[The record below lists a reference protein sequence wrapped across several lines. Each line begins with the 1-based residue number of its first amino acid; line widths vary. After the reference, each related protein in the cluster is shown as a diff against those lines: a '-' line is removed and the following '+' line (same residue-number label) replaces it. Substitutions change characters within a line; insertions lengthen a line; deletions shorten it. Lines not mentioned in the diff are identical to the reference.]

1 VALWCVASLVLPAA
15 AWSQSYPSRPI
26 HLIVPFPAGG
36 PTDMVARPLAQLLAE
51 ALKQGVV
58 VENKS
63 GAGGAIGALGVARAA
78 ADGYT
83 ILMATV
89 GTHAINASLYR
100 NLAYDPVSDFTPIS
114 LVAAAPVALVA
125 HPSLPARSIA
135 EFLALAKA
143 RPGELNYGT
152 AGNGTPGHLTGEMFQ
167 SATGIKLKH
176 VPYRGS
182 APAVNDLIGG
192 QIHVMFDPVQSVLA
206 QVLTG
211 NVKVL
216 GVSSAA
222 RIPVLPDV
230 PTFAEAGLS
239 GFEATAWWAIFGP
252 PNLPADIA
260 EKLNSEVARI
270 ARSERMRQ
278 NLGTFGVLTIGGA
291 RNELAVFQQQ
301 EIVKWEKA
309 VKASGAKPD

>member
-1 VALWCVASLVLPAA
+1 VLPAA

-78 ADGYT
+78 PDGYT

-125 HPSLPARSIA
+125 HPSLPAGSIA

-222 RIPVLPDV
+222 RIPVLPDA

>member
-1 VALWCVASLVLPAA
+1 MLPAA
-15 AWSQSYPSRPI
+15 AWAQSYPSRPI

-78 ADGYT
+78 PDGYT

-206 QVLTG
+206 QVLAG

-270 ARSERMRQ
+270 ARSDTMRQ

-291 RNELAVFQQQ
+291 RNELAAFQKQ
-301 EIVKWEKA
+301 EIVKWDKA
-309 VKASGAKPD
+309 VKASGAKLD

>member
-1 VALWCVASLVLPAA
+1 LTLPVA
-15 AWSQSYPSRPI
+15 AWAQSYPSRSI

-36 PTDMVARPLAQLLAE
+36 PTDMVARPLAQSLAE

-78 ADGYT
+78 PDGYT

-114 LVAAAPVALVA
+114 LVATAPVALVA

-135 EFLALAKA
+135 EFLDLAKA

-167 SATGIKLKH
+167 STTGTKLKH

-206 QVLTG
+206 QVLAG
-211 NVKVL
+211 NLKVL

-222 RIPVLPDV
+222 RIPVLPEV

-239 GFEATAWWAIFGP
+239 GFEATAWWAVFGP
-252 PNLPADIA
+252 PNLPANIA
-260 EKLNSEVARI
+260 EQLNSEIARI
-270 ARSERMRQ
+270 ARSDTMRQ
-278 NLGTFGVLTIGGA
+278 KLGTFGVLTIGGG
-291 RNELAVFQQQ
+291 RNELAAFQQQ
-301 EIVKWEKA
+301 EIVKWDKA

>member
-1 VALWCVASLVLPAA
+1 MLPAA
-15 AWSQSYPSRPI
+15 AWAQSYPSRPI

-78 ADGYT
+78 PDGYT

-206 QVLTG
+206 QVLAG

-222 RIPVLPDV
+222 RIPVLPDA

-239 GFEATAWWAIFGP
+239 GFEATAWWAVFGP
-252 PNLPADIA
+252 PNLPAEIA
-260 EKLNSEVARI
+260 ERLNSEVARI
-270 ARSERMRQ
+270 ARSDTMRQ
-278 NLGTFGVLTIGGA
+278 NLSTFGVLTIGGA
-291 RNELAVFQQQ
+291 RNELAAFQQQ
-301 EIVKWEKA
+301 EIVKWDKA
-309 VKASGAKPD
+309 VKASGAKAD